1 MYYLHTPKELKM
13 NKNPLM
19 YLLLAI
25 GLMTVGQ
32 LPAGIYLPSL
42 VNMSATF
49 GVSTGEIQYVVGIY
63 LMAYGGS
70 QLIYGPLSDHYGRKP
85 VAVGGLI
92 LFAIGSIVSIF
103 AGTFGM
109 MNLGSLIQGLG
120 LGSVAVISSAVL
132 RDLHDGKKLHAS
144 MSSLS
149 AAVIVTPLAAPILG
163 SYLQK
168 GFGWRADF
176 VFLLLYGLI
185 MLALSL
191 LYLQE
196 TNANVQKGWLTPRQ
210 VLRNYVTVMKT
221 KSFLSYGFCRILAL
235 SGGTTYAINAPLLFV
250 HLLKL
255 SPLAYAWVAVIP
267 GSGFFMGSMVAK
279 YVGKTYR
286 LETVLLLGGLCL
298 FIGSLSLLVLGLSL
312 PLSIPM
318 IVIPMLIYMCGNG
331 ITFPTALTGA
341 ILPLGALAGTA
352 TAFIGS
358 TQNLGRGFFSSLL
371 GSLHPQSVMPL
382 AIMIS
387 ILSSLCLLIS
397 GYKYFKAEAV
407 V

>member
-1 MYYLHTPKELKM
+1 MK
-13 NKNPLM
+13 KNPLM

-42 VNMSATF
+42 VNMSEAF

-85 VAVGGLI
+85 VAVGGLL

-120 LGSVAVISSAVL
+120 LGSVAVISSALL

-144 MSSLS
+144 ISSLS
-149 AAVIVTPLAAPILG
+149 AAVIVTPLAAPIVG

-185 MLALSL
+185 MLGLSL
-191 LYLQE
+191 MYLQE
-196 TNANVQKGWLTPRQ
+196 TNANVQKGWLTPKQ
-210 VLRNYVTVMKT
+210 VLRNYATVMKT

-235 SGGTTYAINAPLLFV
+235 SGGTAYAINAPLLFV

-255 SPLAYAWVAVIP
+255 SPIAYAWVAVIP
-267 GSGFFMGSMVAK
+267 GSGFFIGSMIAK
-279 YVGKTYR
+279 TLGKTHR

-298 FIGSLSLLVLGLSL
+298 FMGSLSLLLLGLSL

-358 TQNLGRGFFSSLL
+358 TQNLGRGFFSALL

-397 GYKYFKAEAV
+397 GYQYFKAKV
-407 V
+407 GV

>member
-1 MYYLHTPKELKM
+1 M

-42 VNMSATF
+42 VNMSETF

-92 LFAIGSIVSIF
+92 LFALGSMVSFF

-132 RDLHDGKKLHAS
+132 RDLHDDKKLHAS

-168 GFGWRADF
+168 AFGWRADF
-176 VFLLLYGLI
+176 AFLLLYGLV
-185 MLALSL
+185 MLMFSL

-196 TNANVQKGWLTPRQ
+196 TNVHVQKGWLTPLQ
-210 VLRNYVTVMKT
+210 VLRNYVQVMKT

-255 SPLAYAWVAVIP
+255 SPIAYAWISVIP
-267 GSGFFMGSMVAK
+267 GSGFFIGSMVAK
-279 YVGKTYR
+279 QLGKTHR
-286 LETVLLLGGLCL
+286 LESVLLLGGVCL
-298 FIGSLSLLVLGLSL
+298 FIGSLSLLLLGLSL
-312 PLSIPM
+312 PLSIPI

-371 GSLHPQSVMPL
+371 GSLHPQSVLPL
-382 AIMIS
+382 AIMVS
-387 ILSSLCLLIS
+387 ILSSSCLLIS
-397 GYKYFKAEAV
+397 GYKYFTAEAAT
-407 V
+407 